1 MKKRII
7 IPLAVIMAHFLVI
20 TGIIAGG
27 FTRDESVSLDKD
39 AQASDRFTGIL
50 ERDITL
56 RVLENDTALRQGY
69 FEELLNAFN
78 AEYEQYGIRAVDA
91 NMDQYL
97 DLENDG
103 PFGFGP
109 DVLYQANDRIMRYA
123 LGRHV
128 QPLPIEQLDCYPHIE
143 QKAWDAYKMTVSGQ
157 DYYLAAPVNIQ
168 GPFLFYRKS
177 LLPSPDIIESWNALY
192 KFSQE
197 RREEGKF
204 GYMKSLI
211 DVYYSIGFLFS
222 YGGYMYGDNNTNM
235 EDIGLARNGAERGA
249 GVLRQLASVMDERCI
264 DFTITQI
271 SYSQFANGN
280 FFATMTTPDV
290 YTLFVDELMAVGF
303 TREEAVAEIGIA
315 DVPKLP
321 KSGDLSEEN
330 PELMPSRM
338 MGGVNGYAIS
348 SYTKYP
354 NAALA
359 FVNFATS
366 YDMVM
371 LRNEILGI
379 IPARKDA
386 AENLGELAQTINNHL
401 VEGNIVVMPSL
412 MGQVWTPAETFFTDL
427 ANDPFR
433 RDGDRKFTTLESKRL
448 ALERLSGQIYDAIHT
463 LK

>member
-1 MKKRII
+1 MKKRILV
-7 IPLAVIMAHFLVI
+7 PLLVLSTHFLVI
-20 TGIIAGG
+20 TGIILGAG
-27 FTRDESVSLDKD
+27 RINDEAP
-39 AQASDRFTGIL
+39 AQKIEKFTGVL

-78 AEYEQYGIRAVDA
+78 EEYGQYGIRAVDA

-143 QKAWDAYKMTVSGQ
+143 EKAWDAYKITIDGQ
-157 DYYLAAPVNIQ
+157 DFYLGAPVNIQ
-168 GPFLFYRKS
+168 GPLLFYRKS
-177 LLPSPDIIESWNALY
+177 LLPDPDVLESWNALY
-192 KFSQE
+192 KFSLE
-197 RREEGKF
+197 RRENGEF

-211 DVYYSIGFLFS
+211 DAYYSLGFLFS
-222 YGGYMYGDNNTNM
+222 YGGYLYGDNNTDM
-235 EDIGLARNGAERGA
+235 EDIGLAMGDAERGA
-249 GVLRQLASVMDERCI
+249 NVLLKLASVMDERCV

-271 SYSQFANGN
+271 SYSQFASGN

-290 YTLFVDELMAVGF
+290 FTLFVDELMAVGYS
-303 TREEAVAEIGIA
+303 REEALAEIGIA

-321 KSGDLSEEN
+321 LSGDLTEEN
-330 PELMPSRM
+330 PELIPARL
-338 MGGVNGYAIS
+338 MGGVNGFAIS
-348 SYTKYP
+348 SYTNYP

-359 FVNFATS
+359 FVDFATS
-366 YDMVM
+366 YEMVM
-371 LRNEILGI
+371 LRNEMLGI
-379 IPARKDA
+379 VPARKDA
-386 AENLGELAQTINNHL
+386 AENVGELAQTINNNL
-401 VEGNIVVMPSL
+401 KEGNIVVMPSL

-433 RDGDRKFTTLESKRL
+433 KIADQKFTTPKSRID
-448 ALERLSGQIYDAIHT
+448 ALQKLSDQIYDAIHT
-463 LK
+463 LR

>member
-1 MKKRII
+1 MKKRVFIS
-7 IPLAVIMAHFLVI
+7 LTVIMIHVLVV
-20 TGIIAGG
+20 TGIIAFGG
-27 FTRDESVSLDKD
+27 TSGPRAEGEEVNKFSGV
-39 AQASDRFTGIL
+39 L

-56 RVLENDTALRQGY
+56 RILENETALRQGY
-69 FEELLNAFN
+69 FDELLRAFN
-78 AEYEQYGIRAVDA
+78 AEYAQYGIEAVDA

-143 QKAWDAYKMTVSGQ
+143 QEAWDAYKMTVDGQ
-157 DYYLAAPVNIQ
+157 DFYLAAPVNIQ
-168 GPFLFYRKS
+168 GPLLFYRKS
-177 LLPSPDIIESWNALY
+177 LLPSPAVIESWNALY
-192 KFSQE
+192 QFSAE
-197 RREEGKF
+197 RKEKGER

-211 DVYYSIGFLFS
+211 DAYYSLGYLFS
-222 YGGYMYGDNNTNM
+222 YGGYLYGDDDM
-235 EDIGLARNGAERGA
+235 EDIGLSRNGAEKGA
-249 GVLRQLASVMDERCI
+249 NVLRQLASVMDERCV
-264 DFTITQI
+264 DFTVTNI
-271 SYSQFANGN
+271 SYSQFASGN

-290 YTLFVDELMAVGF
+290 YTLFIDELMALGY

-321 KSGDLSEEN
+321 LSGDLTEEN
-330 PELMPSRM
+330 PELIPGKM

-348 SYTKYP
+348 SYTAYP

-359 FVNFATS
+359 FVDFATS
-366 YDMVM
+366 YEMAM
-371 LRNEILGI
+371 LRNQVLGVV
-379 IPARKDA
+379 PARKDA
-386 AENLGELAQTINNHL
+386 AKDVGDLAQTINNNL
-401 VEGNIVVMPSL
+401 TEGNIVVMPSL

-433 RDGDRKFTTLESKRL
+433 KIEDQKYKTAESMRIALVKLE
-448 ALERLSGQIYDAIHT
+448 EQIYDAIHT